1 MITVDEYFTQEK
13 DCVYKGET
21 YSVRD
26 NGAVMRHARDGKVKR
41 KMDEVWTFGVKNEK
55 NGYMYIGTSRVHRI
69 VAAAFLEK
77 EPSDQHVID
86 HIDTNKCNNRPENLR
101 WVTRLENALSNP
113 ITRRRIILCCGS
125 IENFLKNPSTLR
137 TGAVGQNFDWM
148 RTVSPEE
155 AKISRDKLERW
166 AKEDNVPTG
175 KGKIG
180 EWIYKNQN
188 VVEVEMEPDLVT
200 ESLTKNAVQ
209 INWRT
214 PTEFPLCPEN
224 PGDFPL
230 QEYLDRLQKDVVFSK
245 TAYGESKVLSAGLNN
260 VGNALFVATYSNS
273 EEAVKGFALA
283 KIEYDR
289 SSNTYYHESRG
300 TFFGEDGVNKYFTIE
315 RGYEWTGGEVFDDL
329 C

>member
-1 MITVDEYFTQEK
+1 
-13 DCVYKGET
+13 
-21 YSVRD
+21 
-26 NGAVMRHARDGKVKR
+26 
-41 KMDEVWTFGVKNEK
+41 
-55 NGYMYIGTSRVHRI
+55 
-69 VAAAFLEK
+69 
-77 EPSDQHVID
+77 
-86 HIDTNKCNNRPENLR
+86 
-101 WVTRLENALSNP
+101 
-113 ITRRRIILCCGS
+113 
-125 IENFLKNPSTLR
+125 
-137 TGAVGQNFDWM
+137 M

-188 VVEVEMEPDLVT
+188 AGEVEMEPDLVT

-214 PTEFPLCPEN
+214 PTEFPQCPEK

-245 TAYGESKVLSAGLNN
+245 TAYGESKVLNAGLNMA
-260 VGNALFVATYSNS
+260 GSALFVATYFESKT
-273 EEAVKGFALA
+273 AVKGYALA

-300 TFFGEDGVNKYFTIE
+300 TFFGEDGVSKYFTIE